1 VQILAVDDDLIG
13 AIMDKL
19 REVIDPEV
27 GLSVVDM
34 GLIKDVSIVSEG
46 KVKIR
51 MSLTVPSFM
60 CPLARYLIL
69 SVKKAAES
77 VPGVKEAEIELIEPY

>member
-1 VQILAVDDDLIG
+1 MNLKNAV
-13 AIMDKL
+13 MEKL

-27 GLSVVDM
+27 GLSIVEM
-34 GLIKDVSIVSEG
+34 GLIKDVLIDVEG
-46 KVKIR
+46 KVKIK

-60 CPLARYLIL
+60 CPLAKYLVS

-77 VPGVKEAEIELIEPY
+77 VEGVKEVEVELIEPF